1 MEESLLTRKG
11 TLLFKRMMQ
20 LPPDLPGL
28 KKELARG
35 TYTAEDVTRAA
46 IQYLDNCSEE
56 QPAAGGR
63 HMPLGSPERH
73 STYVFELIQLLLQ
86 YGLEPNAVYDDSNVL
101 WELQYVDN
109 GYIAADT
116 LALLLEHGGRVD
128 LELDG
133 EELFS
138 DLDFS
143 VMLDAFNQN
152 DRQRYDGLVHL
163 WFVCLGYGGTP
174 KNGTAAVETFRGFDL
189 RNLRD
194 HRRFTFGLSWVPGR
208 GENWS
213 LHIFDRDTLWEVAR
227 L

>member
-35 TYTAEDVTRAA
+35 TYTAEDVTKAA

-152 DRQRYDGLVHL
+152 DRQRYDGLVH
-163 WFVCLGYGGTP
+163 
-174 KNGTAAVETFRGFDL
+174 
-189 RNLRD
+189 
-194 HRRFTFGLSWVPGR
+194 
-208 GENWS
+208 
-213 LHIFDRDTLWEVAR
+213 
-227 L
+227 